1 MDENSVRE
9 HAEAHAQAVVQ
20 GDLGKAAGDL
30 TTEVQQSA
38 AAVMKQLPRPVTGA
52 SVEQVT
58 AEGDEFVAHI
68 RYSGEDAS
76 VTVASGWAEQSGR
89 PMITRL
95 DIV

>member
-20 GDLGKAAGDL
+20 GDLGKAAADL
-30 TTEVQQSA
+30 TDEVKQSA
-38 AAVMKQLPRPVTGA
+38 PEVMKQLPRPATSA
-52 SVEQVT
+52 SIEAVT

-68 RYSGEDAS
+68 KYSGENAS
-76 VTVASGWAEQSGR
+76 ATVASRWAEQSGR